1 MIGFGWLGVPVV
13 LAVLLFAWLCFTKVR
28 DEGALL
34 GRALFVFAAQV
45 VGVLL
50 VLSLLWLALV
60 RKPRADEA
68 QAQHVRFEWAFWAQA
83 GAAQAAA
90 QVLADP
96 ANQIDNPGQLAGL
109 TPHQR
114 QLSESGSSHHATAP
128 AGG

>member
-68 QAQHVRFEWAFWAQA
+68 QAQRC
-83 GAAQAAA
+83 
-90 QVLADP
+90 LD
-96 ANQIDNPGQLAGL
+96 
-109 TPHQR
+109 
-114 QLSESGSSHHATAP
+114 
-128 AGG
+128 AGGWPVFVDRGFEFRCLTKGGGR